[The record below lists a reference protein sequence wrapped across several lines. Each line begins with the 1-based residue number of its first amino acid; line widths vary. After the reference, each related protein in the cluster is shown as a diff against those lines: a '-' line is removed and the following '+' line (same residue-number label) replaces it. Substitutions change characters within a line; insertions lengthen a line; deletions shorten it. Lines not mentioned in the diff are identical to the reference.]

1 MRVANLQC
9 KEVRRGFLYG
19 GAGEGINQG
28 GGLDRTPSLTKRK
41 KIHTPSVRKSGED
54 FYMEG
59 LEKELTKEED
69 WTPSSRTPSLTKRKK
84 IHRWLQA

>member
-28 GGLDRTPSLTKRK
+28 GGLDAVESDTESDEEEENPPVASGLGSSSSSNTKN
-41 KIHTPSVRKSGED
+41 I
-54 FYMEG
+54 
-59 LEKELTKEED
+59 
-69 WTPSSRTPSLTKRKK
+69 SRTRELK
-84 IHRWLQA
+84 